1 MSGSR
6 GKMQGVSETSLRR
19 SYQRLGLLEVDRD
32 VPKLLILKDFLQF
45 YGRTMNLTARL
56 DDDSI
61 EEHLVEALQVVAL
74 ARGLHVEGR
83 WLDVGS
89 GGGFPGLVL
98 AACLDVD
105 LTLVE
110 PRAKRAS
117 VLELALGKLR
127 RTNARVLR
135 GRIEAGKWV
144 GLEGGRLEGG
154 FAAASARAVFEPT
167 RWIAEAEP
175 WMAPGGMIVVEIGVG
190 ERIEGDLLGRVDGER
205 WSAVGVRS
213 VPRGTP

>member
-1 MSGSR
+1 
-6 GKMQGVSETSLRR
+6 MQGVSEASLRE
-19 SYQRLGLLEVDRD
+19 SYQRLGLLEADRD

-45 YGRTMNLTARL
+45 YGRATNLTARL
-56 DDDSI
+56 DDSSM

-74 ARGLHVEGR
+74 ARTLELEGR

-98 AACLDVD
+98 AACLDID

-127 RTNARVLR
+127 RPNARVLR
-135 GRIEAGKWV
+135 GRIDAGKWV

-167 RWIAEAEP
+167 RWIAEAGP
-175 WMAPGGMIVVEIGVG
+175 WMTPGGVVVVEVGVG
-190 ERIEGDLLGRVDGER
+190 EAVAGDVVGRVDGVR
-205 WSAVGVRS
+205 WSAVGVR